1 MTLFWLVLFIV
12 LALVE
17 LATVNLVSIWF
28 AIGAVIT
35 AFVSLEIDNLMIHLA
50 VFTISSILLLLITK
64 PLVKK
69 LKKKETIPTNLDRVI
84 DKTGI
89 VTEDILKDE
98 IGEVKVLG
106 KRWSAYSDKEI
117 KKDNK
122 VKVLSING
130 VKLKVEE
137 IKESDN

>member
-12 LALVE
+12 LALFE

-28 AIGAVIT
+28 SLGALIT
-35 AFVSLEIDNLMIHLA
+35 TFVSLVTDNLMIHLA
-50 VFTISSILLLLITK
+50 VFTISSILLLLLTK
-64 PLVKK
+64 PFVKK
-69 LKKKETIPTNLDRVI
+69 MKKREEVPTNLDMVVG
-84 DKTGI
+84 KTGI
-89 VTEDILKDE
+89 VTEKIEKDG

-106 KRWSAYSDKEI
+106 KKWSAYSDKEI
-117 KKDNK
+117 KENSK

-137 IKESDN
+137 IKESDK